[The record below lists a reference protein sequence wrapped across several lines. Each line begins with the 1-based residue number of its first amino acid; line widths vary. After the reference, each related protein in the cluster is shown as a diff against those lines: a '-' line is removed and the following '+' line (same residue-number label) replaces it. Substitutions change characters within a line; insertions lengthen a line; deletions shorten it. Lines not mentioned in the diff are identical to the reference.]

1 MAKEIK
7 FDVESRDAL
16 KRGVDALANA
26 VKVTLGPKG
35 RNVVI
40 EKSFGAPHV
49 TKDGVSVAKEIE
61 LEDRV
66 ENMGAQMVKEVAS
79 RTSDIAGDGTTTATV
94 LAQAIVREG
103 LKNVAAGANPMD
115 LKRGIDKAVTAVVE
129 NLKSQSQEVGDS
141 SEKIKQ
147 VASISANNDDTIG
160 SLIAEAVGKVGHEG
174 VITVEEAKGTDTT
187 VDVVEGM
194 QFDRGYQSPYF
205 VTNPEKMVTELENP
219 YILLVEKKISS
230 MKDLLPVLEPVA
242 QAGKAL
248 LIICEE
254 VEGEAL
260 ATLVVNKLRGSLKI
274 AAVKAPGFGDRRKA
288 MLEDIAILTGG
299 TVISEERGFTM
310 ENATLEMLG
319 TAEKVV
325 IDKDNTTLVNGGGDE
340 ALIKGRV
347 NQIKA
352 QMETT
357 TSDYDKEKLQE
368 RLAKLA
374 GGVAVLY
381 VGATSEIEM
390 KEKKDRVDDAL
401 HATRAAVEEGIVPGG
416 GVALVRS
423 IPTLDSL
430 KGDNQD
436 QDTGIKIVKRA
447 IEEPLRQ
454 IVANAGGEGS
464 VVVAKVAEGTADF
477 GFNAKN
483 DEYVNMYEAG
493 IIDPTKVVRV
503 ALENAASVA
512 GMLLTTECVI
522 TEVKSAEPAMPMGGG
537 MPGMM

>member
-7 FDVESRDAL
+7 FDIESRDAL

-61 LEDRV
+61 LEDKV

-79 RTSDIAGDGTTTATV
+79 KTNDIAGDGTTTATV

-115 LKRGIDKAVTAVVE
+115 LKRGIDKAVSAVVE
-129 NLKSQSQEVGDS
+129 NLKSQSQEVGENA
-141 SEKIKQ
+141 EKIKQ

-160 SLIAEAVGKVGHEG
+160 ALISEAFGKVGKEG
-174 VITVEEAKGTDTT
+174 VITVEEAKGTDTM

-205 VTNPEKMVTELENP
+205 VTNPEKMVAELENP

-230 MKDLLPVLEPVA
+230 MKELLPVLEPVA
-242 QAGKAL
+242 QAGKSL
-248 LIICEE
+248 LIISEE

-299 TVISEERGFTM
+299 QVISEERGFTM

-319 TAEKVV
+319 TAEKIT
-325 IDKDNTTLVNGGGDE
+325 IDKDNTTIVNGGGDE
-340 ALIKGRV
+340 AQIKGRV

-357 TSDYDKEKLQE
+357 TSDYDREKLQE

-381 VGATSEIEM
+381 VGAASEVEM

-423 IPTLDSL
+423 ISNLNIEGINPDET
-430 KGDNQD
+430 
-436 QDTGIKIVKRA
+436 TGIKIVKRA

-464 VVVAKVAEGTADF
+464 VIVAKVADGSGDF
-477 GFNAKN
+477 GYNAKN

-512 GMLLTTECVI
+512 GMLLTTECVV
-522 TEVKSAEPAMPMGGG
+522 TEIKKDEPAMPMGGG